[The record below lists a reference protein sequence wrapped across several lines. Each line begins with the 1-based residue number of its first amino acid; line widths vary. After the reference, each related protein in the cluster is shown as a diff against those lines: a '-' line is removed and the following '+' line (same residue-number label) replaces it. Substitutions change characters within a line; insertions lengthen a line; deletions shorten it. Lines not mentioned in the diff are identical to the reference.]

1 MCGGSYVGRGMR
13 HGPWWHRGG
22 REFLGRDVQKMSP
35 GARISV
41 ALSVLVPVGLS
52 GVFLVAFVPSL
63 WWIFTTYFWVAFPAF
78 GLLTSGIAALS
89 EGRPVRV
96 SEEER
101 ERELLEAI
109 QESGEIS
116 AAAAAA
122 ENLVEGR
129 RGRLEAQRA
138 GRERPSRGQGQRR
151 RHLLRVVGERAGDRA
166 ADRRF
171 DVSTGRV
178 HERAFRDGVF
188 GLGSQARRRR
198 ASDDGVVWS
207 IVDRTFSR

>member
-1 MCGGSYVGRGMR
+1 MCGGSYMGRGMR
-13 HGPWWHRGG
+13 HSPWWHHGG
-22 REFLGRDVQKMSP
+22 REFLGRDVEKMSP
-35 GARISV
+35 GARISA

-78 GLLTSGIAALS
+78 GLLTGGIAALS

-109 QESGEIS
+109 RESGEIS

-122 ENLVEGR
+122 RTSLTVAE
-129 RGRLEAQRA
+129 
-138 GRERPSRGQGQRR
+138 
-151 RHLLRVVGERAGDRA
+151 
-166 ADRRF
+166 ADRRLKELAENGHLE
-171 DVSTGRV
+171 V
-178 HERAFRDGVF
+178 RARDGAIF
-188 GLGSQARRRR
+188 YALWGNGRETERRIEGS
-198 ASDDGVVWS
+198 
-207 IVDRTFSR
+207 T